1 MKIKHLLLGMLA
13 MAATVACKPDQP
25 VEEATLEVSKETVA
39 LAATAAEA
47 TFEVTSNQ
55 DWTATADADWVSLD
69 PATGTA
75 SAEAVVVKV
84 TAEDNEAAE
93 ARTATV
99 TVKAGELT
107 KTVALTQVGT
117 EGTPEPELPTPNADW
132 TSDAVQSYDLPEG
145 ASSKRQLLKNIKY
158 LVDENYLYVK
168 LQASAAEFAAAP
180 AEYLGIFVYDVTNGS
195 GDGYYGW
202 WNDAKGNVELEGE
215 HIGTFNG
222 KDITL
227 TIGETPVEVVTEENG
242 DELVWTMNI
251 LRSAHENLA
260 LENPY
265 FAFLTYIGWEP
276 NGALPDKYED
286 MLQYTPAPK
295 PVEPEPAPVDVDID
309 GKQWLFTWQAM
320 GGASCVIDLGVTEPG
335 VAILAYDMGVL
346 DPSYAGIYYPYMIGL
361 YSVTKTDGT
370 SGVIALTDLESGAV
384 VEIPYSNATENSVH
398 LASAALLDEDV
409 DCTLATSKIEIP
421 MEVASYLEDGEYW
434 IIADGKVATPLTS
447 NYGYLQVADAI
458 DGKSYASNAFTFTM
472 VEAGVYTIQDP
483 SGKYYYQTGTYN
495 SFNVSETLGTDD
507 GYYWEVYDS
516 GNGQFVIMNLGV
528 AKFVQYDAS
537 YNSYGSYSDE
547 RGTLPTLVLAENPVA
562 EPEPE
567 PEPEPTP
574 TPEGASYVKV
584 TADQD
589 DWSGK
594 YLIVFGSNAHAS
606 LTSKDLNSTVAVTV
620 ENGVIAATDALN
632 SAVMT
637 VTKNGDKYNM
647 TFADGK
653 YFAMQH
659 NGCLLSTTAFDLDF
673 AYTTSGVKVS
683 GYVAAK
689 SATYILYHNSNN
701 GNYYRCYVDKNGQSG
716 YTLPT
721 LYKLSE

>member
-1 MKIKHLLLGMLA
+1 MKIKHLLLGLLA
-13 MAATVACKPDQP
+13 MSAVVACKQDEP
-25 VEEATLEVSKETVA
+25 VDEPKLEVSKEAVA
-39 LAATAAEA
+39 LDATAAEA
-47 TFEVTSNQ
+47 TFEVTSNK
-55 DWTATADADWVSLD
+55 DWTATADADWVTLD
-69 PATGTA
+69 PASGA
-75 SAEAVVVKV
+75 GAAEAVVVKV
-84 TAEDNEAAE
+84 TAEDNETEE

-107 KTVALTQVGT
+107 KTIALTQAGT
-117 EGTPEPELPTPNADW
+117 EPAPAPELPTPNVDW
-132 TSDAVQSYDLPEG
+132 TSDAVVSYDLPES

-158 LVDENYLYVK
+158 TFDENYLYVK

-202 WNDAKGNVELEGE
+202 WNSAAGNVELEGE
-215 HIGTFNG
+215 HIGVFSG

-276 NGALPDKYED
+276 NGALPDKYEN
-286 MLQYTPAPK
+286 MLQFTPAVAP
-295 PVEPEPAPVDVDID
+295 EPEPEPVDVDID

-346 DPSYAGIYYPYMIGL
+346 DPSYAGIVYPYIMGT
-361 YSVTKTDGT
+361 YTVTKTDGT
-370 SGVIALTDLESGAV
+370 SGVVTLTVDGMTA
-384 VEIPYSNATENSVH
+384 EIPYSNATENSVH
-398 LASAALLDEDV
+398 FATAALLEEDV
-409 DCTLATSKIEIP
+409 DCTLATSKVDIYL
-421 MEVASYLEDGEYW
+421 EVASYLEDGEYW

-547 RGTLPTLVLAENPVA
+547 RGTLPALVLADNPVA

-594 YLIVFGSNAHAS
+594 YLIVWGSNAHAS
-606 LTSKDLNSTVAVTV
+606 LASGAKDLNSTVAVTV

-659 NGCLLSTTAFDLDF
+659 NGCQLSTTAFDLDF

-701 GNYYRCYVDKNGQSG
+701 GNFYRCYVDKSGQSG